1 MLLQEDYLDTPFVS
15 CPGKQNLAEFAETQ
29 LRHDYPVKYIQLL
42 SKMAGDKVFEGW
54 CGLDKD
60 ADQGKMVWQGYDPK
74 PFEDTD
80 VDIEIS
86 HCGKYLMTTARCE
99 LRD

>member
-1 MLLQEDYLDTPFVS
+1 
-15 CPGKQNLAEFAETQ
+15 
-29 LRHDYPVKYIQLL
+29 
-42 SKMAGDKVFEGW
+42 MASDSAFEGW

-74 PFEDTD
+74 PWEDTD

-86 HCGKYLMTTARCE
+86 HCGKHTL
-99 LRD
+99 